1 MNIKCPECD
10 HEIELDCDDLPEM
23 ACDSNEIE
31 CPLCEHEFKVGWYA
45 TAEYR

>member
-1 MNIKCPECD
+1 MNIVCPECD
-10 HEIELDCDDLPEM
+10 HKIEFDADDLPDD

-31 CPLCEHEFKVGWYA
+31 CTLCEHEFKVGWYA